1 MVPQFAYAGSRHL
14 LEDGIMATRYAADR
28 PRAWTFAGRV
38 GSVTALVLA
47 AALTV
52 LIYRELDPVT
62 ASRTAFAAC
71 AGHAA
76 AALHAPDA
84 SDRQQAVDTL
94 VECAAAR

>member
-1 MVPQFAYAGSRHL
+1 
-14 LEDGIMATRYAADR
+14 MATQYAADR
-28 PRAWTFAGRV
+28 PRAWTRAGRAA
-38 GSVTALVLA
+38 SVAALVLA
-47 AALTV
+47 ATLAV

-62 ASRTAFAAC
+62 ASRAAFATC

-84 SDRQQAVDTL
+84 GDRQQAVDTL